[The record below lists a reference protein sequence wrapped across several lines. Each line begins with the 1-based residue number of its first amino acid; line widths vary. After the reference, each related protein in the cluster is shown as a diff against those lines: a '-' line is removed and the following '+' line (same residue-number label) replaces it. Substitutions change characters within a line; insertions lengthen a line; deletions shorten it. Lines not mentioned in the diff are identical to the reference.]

1 MSKLLRAGIRCYL
14 HSIVFWICLLVSL
27 CLGVLNGLRF
37 QEYDSLDEE
46 RIIAGFLI
54 FTVLISIS
62 VGKKYHEGIV
72 RNKVIIGYSRATI
85 FFSEL
90 VIAALS
96 TVLCFVLISTPVI
109 LTNLKKIECFTTT
122 NAIKMIVGMLLINIS
137 VSVISCTICM
147 IFSRKA
153 VAPIIC
159 ILLILCTFVLS
170 NSISVRLEAR
180 KYEFYYEYNQ
190 ETGEMDEF
198 ISKDINPRY
207 IDEPLR
213 TALDIFTNAVP
224 EGQIKEYM
232 DLLKEANGYS
242 EYDYEN
248 EKHIPYKLS
257 DEQIKV
263 INTYPYYSLATIF
276 IFSFVGLFVFKKK
289 NLN

>member
-1 MSKLLRAGIRCYL
+1 MSKLLRAGIRRHL
-14 HSIVFWICLLVSL
+14 HSMVFWICLLVSL
-27 CLGVLNGLRF
+27 GLGVLNGFRF
-37 QEYDSLDEE
+37 QEYGSLDEE
-46 RIIAGFLI
+46 RVIAGFLI

-62 VGKKYHEGIV
+62 IGKEFHEGGI
-72 RNKVIIGYSRATI
+72 RNKVIVGYSRAKV
-85 FFSEL
+85 FFSEWL
-90 VIAALS
+90 LATLS
-96 TVLCFVLISTPVI
+96 TFLCFVLITIPVV
-109 LTNLKKIECFTTT
+109 LMNLKHIECFTAT
-122 NAIKMIVGMLLINIS
+122 NATKIIVGMLLVNVS

-147 IFSRKA
+147 IFSHRV

-170 NSISVRLEAR
+170 NSISGRLEAP
-180 KYEFYYEYNQ
+180 KHEFYYEYNQ

-232 DLLKEANGYS
+232 DILYEANGYS
-242 EYDYEN
+242 EYDYDN
-248 EKHIPYKLS
+248 ERWIPYNLT
-257 DEQIKV
+257 DEQIGV
-263 INTYPYYSLATIF
+263 LNAHPYYSLGTIF